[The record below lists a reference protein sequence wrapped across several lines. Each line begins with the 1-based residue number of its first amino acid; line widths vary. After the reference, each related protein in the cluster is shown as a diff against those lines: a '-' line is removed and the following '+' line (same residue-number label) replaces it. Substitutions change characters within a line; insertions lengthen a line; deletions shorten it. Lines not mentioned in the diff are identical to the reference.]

1 MYSLKKLEEFQKKY
15 NSLSFPYE
23 EKTDQN
29 KTIIIYIK
37 KAKRDSNTPKDW
49 IKNNT
54 YKYLIVFQFTECLNS
69 NYGHSYYLDTIY
81 ERDNNSGLC
90 LNTNE
95 YESLDAEK
103 MNCVNAYIEGF
114 LISIKETNLLYKG
127 IKK

>member
-29 KTIIIYIK
+29 KTIIIYI
-37 KAKRDSNTPKDW
+37 TKD
-49 IKNNT
+49 INNE
-54 YKYLIVFQFTECLNS
+54 YHIVFRYTECINP

-81 ERDNNSGLC
+81 ERNSNSGLC

-95 YESLDAEK
+95 YESLNAEK
-103 MNCVNAYIEGF
+103 MKCVNAYIEGF
-114 LISIKETNLLYKG
+114 LISIKDTNILYKG